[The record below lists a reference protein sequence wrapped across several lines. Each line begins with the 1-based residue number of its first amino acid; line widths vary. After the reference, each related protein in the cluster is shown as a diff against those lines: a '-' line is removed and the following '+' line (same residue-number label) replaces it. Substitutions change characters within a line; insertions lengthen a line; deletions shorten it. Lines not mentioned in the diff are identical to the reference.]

1 MKISHL
7 ALGAATL
14 AAASPAL
21 ASTDDT
27 TTEDTTIEDTAADR
41 RPERTIIVTGTPTI
55 EQVETVLERTPGGVD
70 IISDEDFKDTP
81 VQHIEDI
88 LRYAPGVITQRRMG
102 DDARIS
108 IRGSGLSRAY
118 GVRGIAVLLDG
129 IPMNTSD
136 GLMDFF
142 EIDPSA
148 YRYVEVYRGSNA
160 LRYGAN
166 VLGGAINLVTPT
178 GRDAATFEGRVD
190 AGSFGYVKSQASTG
204 GVSGDL
210 DYFVT
215 ASVQT
220 IDGYRDHSGGDAV
233 RANANLG
240 YRFSE
245 GAATRFYVTAASTDQ
260 RIPGEVSKD
269 TALNDPRAANPVW
282 VLQDQQRNVDSIRI
296 SNKTGFA
303 FGSTAVDVGAFYNWR
318 HVDHPIYQYLDY
330 TVDDYGVFARAVDE
344 RSLGGFENRLV
355 AGINLHNGVI
365 DTEQFVN
372 QPGAVKG
379 PLAASMID
387 RSGNFSIYAENSLS
401 VLSDLALIAGVQYLH
416 TTRDREDRFLAN
428 GDQSGRRVFDLWS
441 PKFGVLWDVTQEAQV
456 FANISRSAEVPSYDA
471 NVTTAVNLQA
481 QRATT
486 YEVGTRGK
494 VAGIGWDLAL
504 YRSEL
509 RDELQCLTTGPFSAC
524 SIVNAPRTVHQGI
537 EAGLS
542 GSIPIGTKGDTL
554 ALTGAYTFSDFSFD
568 DDPIY
573 GDNELPGVPSH
584 ILNAEIVFAHRSG
597 FYAGPSLEWVPA
609 SYFADNA
616 NTLTVDPYALLGFK
630 AGYDTGSGL
639 SFYLEGRNLTDRRYI
654 STVAVAGTASPTS
667 ELFNPGTG
675 RAVFGGVRARF

>member
-1 MKISHL
+1 MKISHSAL
-7 ALGAATL
+7 AAAML
-14 AAASPAL
+14 AAASPAY
-21 ASTDDT
+21 AITDDT
-27 TTEDTTIEDTAADR
+27 ADEDAASKD
-41 RPERTIIVTGTPTI
+41 PQRTIIVTGTATI
-55 EQVETVLERTPGGVD
+55 EQAEAVIERTPGGVA
-70 IISDEDFKDTP
+70 IISDEVFKDTP

-88 LRYAPGVITQRRMG
+88 LRYAPGVVTQRRMG

-166 VLGGAINLVTPT
+166 ALGGAINLVTPT
-178 GRDAATFEGRVD
+178 GRDASAFQGRVD
-190 AGSFGYVKSQASTG
+190 AGSFGYLKGQASTG
-204 GVSGDL
+204 DASGGV

-215 ASVQT
+215 ASAQT
-220 IDGYRDHSGGDAV
+220 IDGYRDHSQGDAF
-233 RANANLG
+233 RAHANLG

-245 GAATRFYVTAASTDQ
+245 SAATRFYVTGASTDQ
-260 RIPGEVSKD
+260 RIPGEVSK
-269 TALNDPRAANPVW
+269 ASSLHNPRAASPVW

-296 SNKTGFA
+296 SNKTSFGFA
-303 FGSTAVDVGAFYNWR
+303 NTAVDVGAFYNWR
-318 HVDHPIYQYLDY
+318 HVDHPIFQYLDY
-330 TVDDYGVFARAVDE
+330 TVDDYGLFARAVDE
-344 RSLGGFENRLV
+344 RSLGGLSNRLV

-387 RSGNFSIYAENSLS
+387 RSGNLSIYAENSLS
-401 VLSDLALIAGVQYLH
+401 VLPDLALIVGVQYLH
-416 TTRDREDRFLAN
+416 ASREREDRFLAN
-428 GDQSGRRVFDLWS
+428 GDQSGRREFDLWS
-441 PKFGVLWDVTQEAQV
+441 PKFGVLWDVAREALV

-471 NVTTAVNLQA
+471 NVIAAVNLEA

-486 YEVGTRGK
+486 YEVGTRGEA
-494 VAGIGWDLAL
+494 AGIGWDLAL
-504 YRSEL
+504 YRSEV
-509 RDELQCLTTGPFSAC
+509 RNELQCLTTGPFSTC
-524 SIVNAPRTVHQGI
+524 SIVNAPRTVHQGL
-537 EAGLS
+537 EAGID
-542 GSIPIGTKGDTL
+542 GSIPLGTTGDTIE
-554 ALTGAYTFSDFSFD
+554 LTGAYTFSDFDFD
-568 DDPIY
+568 GDPLY
-573 GDNELPGVPSH
+573 GDNELPGVPRH
-584 ILNAEIVFAHRSG
+584 VLNAEIVYAHRGG

-609 SYFADNA
+609 GYFADNA

-630 AGYDTGSGL
+630 GGYDAGSGL
-639 SFYLEGRNLTDRRYI
+639 SFYVEGRNLTDRRYI

>member
-1 MKISHL
+1 MKTSYL
-7 ALGAATL
+7 ALGAAML

-21 ASTDDT
+21 ATPNDT
-27 TTEDTTIEDTAADR
+27 TSEDTTADTSSSDD
-41 RPERTIIVTGTPTI
+41 PQRTIIVTGTATA
-55 EQVETVLERTPGGVD
+55 EQAETVIERTPGGVD

-88 LRYAPGVITQRRMG
+88 LRYAPGVVTQRRMG

-166 VLGGAINLVTPT
+166 ALGGAINLVTPT
-178 GRDAATFEGRVD
+178 GRDASAFEGRVD
-190 AGSFGYVKSQASTG
+190 VGSFGYVKGQASTG

-215 ASVQT
+215 ASAQT
-220 IDGYRDHSGGDAV
+220 IDGYRDHSEGDAF
-233 RANANLG
+233 RANGNLG

-245 GAATRFYVTAASTDQ
+245 KAATRFYVTAASTDQ
-260 RIPGEVSKD
+260 RIPGEVSKPS
-269 TALNDPRAANPVW
+269 ALNDPRAANPVW

-296 SNKTGFA
+296 SNKTSFA
-303 FGSTAVDVGAFYNWR
+303 FANTAVDVGAFYNWR
-318 HVDHPIYQYLDY
+318 HVDHPIFQYLDY
-330 TVDDYGVFARAVDE
+330 TVDDYGVFARAVDD
-344 RSLGGFENRLV
+344 RSLGGVENRLV
-355 AGINLHNGVI
+355 AGINLHNGII

-387 RSGNFSIYAENSLS
+387 RSGNLSIYAENSLS
-401 VLSDLALIAGVQYLH
+401 VLPDLALIAGVQYLH
-416 TTRDREDRFLAN
+416 ATRDREDRFLAN
-428 GDQSGRRVFDLWS
+428 GDQSGRREFDLWS
-441 PKFGVLWDVTQEAQV
+441 PKFGVLWDVTPDTQV

-471 NVTTAVNLQA
+471 NVITAVNLEA

-494 VAGIGWDLAL
+494 AAGIGWDLAL
-504 YRSEL
+504 YRSEV
-509 RDELQCLTTGPFSAC
+509 RDELQCVTTGPFSAC
-524 SIVNAPRTVHQGI
+524 SIVNAPRTVHQGL
-537 EAGLS
+537 EAGLN
-542 GSIPIGTKGDTL
+542 GSIPLGTAGDTIE
-554 ALTGAYTFSDFSFD
+554 LTGAYTYNDFNFD
-568 DDPIY
+568 ADPLY
-573 GDNELPGVPSH
+573 GDNELPGVPAH
-584 ILNAEIVFAHRSG
+584 VLNAEIVFGHRSG

-616 NTLTVDPYALLGFK
+616 NTLTVDPYALLGFT

-639 SFYLEGRNLTDRRYI
+639 SFYIEGRNLTDRRYI